1 MLICFHARMKVA
13 LIHDH
18 LAQDGG
24 AEKVLKVFAEM
35 FPEAPIFTLLS
46 EKNNVDKYYKN
57 RKIDTSIIQKFP
69 GGVKHYQ
76 WYMPFMPM
84 AVEFFDLSEF
94 DLVISDSASFAK
106 GVITKPTTLHIDYC
120 HTPTRYLWSDTHS
133 YINELK
139 YNKWFKKLISL
150 VLNYIRMWDRLAAD
164 RVDIFIA
171 NSEIVKKRIK
181 KYYQRDSEIIYP
193 PVNTEFYNLSEKFA
207 DEKLQA
213 ENYFLCGCRLAPYK
227 RIDLVIEAFKKKSEE
242 NIPLSRG
249 VDAPR
254 GRGVLELNIEK
265 TLPKLKIFGDG
276 IDKKRLEKIAAG
288 SDNIEFLGRVED
300 ETLAKLY
307 YNAKALIHPQE
318 EDFGISAVESMAC
331 GTPVIAFRKGGA
343 EETILENITG
353 IFFDKQVVEDVTGA
367 LEKFSSL
374 TFDKKI
380 IRAQS
385 EKFSTKKFKENITAH
400 IDKEMKKYNNTKN
413 L

>member
-1 MLICFHARMKVA
+1 
-13 LIHDH
+13 
-18 LAQDGG
+18 
-24 AEKVLKVFAEM
+24 
-35 FPEAPIFTLLS
+35 
-46 EKNNVDKYYKN
+46 
-57 RKIDTSIIQKFP
+57 
-69 GGVKHYQ
+69 
-76 WYMPFMPM
+76 MPM

-227 RIDLVIEAFKKKSEE
+227 RIDLVIETF
-242 NIPLSRG
+242 
-249 VDAPR
+249 
-254 GRGVLELNIEK
+254 K
-265 TLPKLKIFGDG
+265 TLPDKKLKIFGDG
-276 IDKKRLEKIAAG
+276 VDLARLQKIANNAA
-288 SDNIEFLGRVED
+288 NIEFLGRVED

-318 EDFGISAVESMAC
+318 EDFGISAVEAMAC

-343 EETILENITG
+343 EETIIENITG
-353 IFFDKQVVEDVTGA
+353 VFFDKQTVDDVIAA
-367 LEKFSSL
+367 LEKFSNLS
-374 TFDKKI
+374 FDKKI
-380 IRAQS
+380 IRAQA
-385 EKFSTKKFKENITAH
+385 EKFSTEKFKENITAYV
-400 IDKEMKKYNNTKN
+400 DKEIKKCNNYLN
-413 L
+413 N